1 MVKAR
6 VIELKSYKDRRMTS
20 PLPTPSSWVDPL
32 HRFTQWMR
40 ASDYPRSTQDKRHYH
55 LRRFA
60 NTSGLGPF
68 EPTTDDLI
76 DYLGSHDWSAQTK
89 RSHRATLRAFYSWAH
104 AAGATTTDPA
114 ALLPIVRTQPG
125 TPRPIPESEL
135 RQALATAGERERLM
149 IRLGAEASM
158 RSCEIC
164 LVNVADVIGQVG
176 SHSIVV
182 HGKGNKI
189 RVVPIDDGL
198 AVTLLERGRRNA
210 GGWVFE
216 GKINGHLSNKRVIEL
231 LADALPGKWAGH
243 SLRHRYGTIT
253 YQGSQDIRSVQENM
267 GHASVATT
275 QIYTGIDDEQRRRA
289 SAFAKIA

>member
-1 MVKAR
+1 MVNPR
-6 VIELKSYKDRRMTS
+6 VIDLKAYQNRRMTS
-20 PLPTPSSWVDPL
+20 LPTPAAWVDPL

-40 ASDYPRSTQDKRHYH
+40 ASDYPPSTQDKRNYH
-55 LRRFA
+55 IRRFA
-60 NTSGLGPF
+60 NTSKLDPF
-68 EPTTDDLI
+68 DVTTHDLI
-76 DYLGSHDWSAQTK
+76 DYLGSHKWSAQTK

-104 AAGATTTDPA
+104 ASAHITTDPA

-125 TPRPIPESEL
+125 RPRPIPEHVL

-164 LVNVADVIGQVG
+164 LVNVADIIGLPDA
-176 SHSIVV
+176 HSIVI

-198 AVTLLERGRRNA
+198 AVNLTERGRRNI

-216 GKINGHLSNKRVIEL
+216 GKIDGHLSNKRVIEL
-231 LADALPGKWAGH
+231 LSDALPGDWAGH

-253 YQGSQDIRSVQENM
+253 YQGSKDIRSVQENM

-275 QIYTGIDDEQRRRA
+275 QIYTGIDDDQRRRA
-289 SAFAKIA
+289 NAFAKIA

>member
-1 MVKAR
+1 MVKPR
-6 VIELKSYKDRRMTS
+6 VIDLKAYKNQRMTS
-20 PLPTPSSWVDPL
+20 LPTPAAWADPL
-32 HRFTQWMR
+32 QRFTQWMR
-40 ASDYPRSTQDKRHYH
+40 ASDYPTSTQDKRHYH

-60 NTSGLGPF
+60 NTSRLAPF
-68 EPTTDDLI
+68 EATTEQLI
-76 DYLGSHDWSAQTK
+76 DYLGAHAWSAQTK
-89 RSHRATLRAFYSWAH
+89 RSHRATLRAFYTWAY
-104 AAGATTTDPA
+104 AAGHIRTDPA
-114 ALLPIVRTQPG
+114 SLLPIVRTTPG
-125 TPRPIPESEL
+125 RPRPIPEHVL
-135 RQALATAGERERLM
+135 RQAMATAGERERLM

-164 LVNVADVIGQVG
+164 LVNVADIIGIPDAY
-176 SHSIVV
+176 SIVI

-198 AVTLLERGRRNA
+198 AVNLTQRGRKNI

-216 GKINGHLSNKRVIEL
+216 GKIDGHLSNKRVIEL
-231 LADALPGKWAGH
+231 LSDALPGEWAGH

-253 YQGSQDIRSVQENM
+253 YQGSKDIRSVQENM

-275 QIYTGIDDEQRRRA
+275 QIYTGIDDDQRRRA